1 MNDMKKVKN
10 DSYPADMSSKRRAR
24 RDRKKTKNFKSPD
37 ISQGLSY
44 YHAPLRLWIFGK
56 DQEELDRNKA
66 RRIK

>member
-1 MNDMKKVKN
+1 MNDMKKLKA
-10 DSYPADMSSKRRAR
+10 DSYPADMSSKRRAN
-24 RDRKKTKNFKSPD
+24 RDRRKLKNVKSPD

-56 DQEELDRNKA
+56 DQEELDRNKE